1 MKDVRLLPI
10 LMVACSAMLALKLL
24 GFINLPGSVWQEFAG
39 TANVFAQEA
48 DDANAEEADASEDMT
63 MVSGEEASNVEG
75 QPARN
80 TELSILE
87 SLRNRRKELMQ
98 REEELQLREN
108 LIEAAEGRLESRIGQ
123 LEALEQRLQAATEA
137 ELSARKEELRGL
149 VTMYETMKPKE
160 AARIFDRLQMDVLID
175 VVLAM
180 NPRKMASVL
189 ASMNPEAA
197 QRLTIEMAKAG
208 RRDTPSGIDQ
218 LPKIGG

>member
-10 LMVACSAMLALKLL
+10 LMVACTAMLALKVL
-24 GFINLPGSVWQEFAG
+24 GFMHVPGSVWQEFAG

-48 DDANAEEADASEDMT
+48 DDEANSGAVDESMEATPETATAEL
-63 MVSGEEASNVEG
+63 EG
-75 QPARN
+75 QSGRN

-87 SLRNRRKELMQ
+87 SLRSRRTELMKQ
-98 REEELQLREN
+98 EEELQLREN
-108 LIEAAEGRLESRIGQ
+108 LIEAAESRLERRIGQ

-160 AARIFDRLQMDVLID
+160 AARIFDRLRMDVLLD
-175 VVLAM
+175 VVNSM
-180 NPRKMASVL
+180 NPRKMAAIL

-197 QRLTIEMAKAG
+197 QRLTIEMAKVG

>member
-24 GFINLPGSVWQEFAG
+24 GFMNLPGSVWQEFAG
-39 TANVFAQEA
+39 TANVFAQEV
-48 DDANAEEADASEDMT
+48 DAGAEEADASEDMT
-63 MVSGEEASNVEG
+63 MVPGMEASIVEG

-137 ELSARKEELRGL
+137 ELGARKEELRGL

-197 QRLTIEMAKAG
+197 QRLTIEMAKVG

>member
-24 GFINLPGSVWQEFAG
+24 GIMQVPGSVWKEFAG
-39 TANVFAQEA
+39 TAQVFAQ
-48 DDANAEEADASEDMT
+48 DAEEGESPADSAEAMADGAET
-63 MVSGEEASNVEG
+63 QAPESGAQTG
-75 QPARN
+75 RT

-87 SLRNRRKELMQ
+87 SLRSRRNELAEQ
-98 REEELQLREN
+98 EEELQLREN
-108 LIEAAEGRLESRIGQ
+108 LIEAAEDRLENRIAQ

-137 ELSARKEELRGL
+137 ELGARKEELRGL

-175 VVLAM
+175 VVNAM
-180 NPRKMASVL
+180 NPRKMASIL
-189 ASMNPEAA
+189 ANMNPEAA
-197 QRLTIEMAKAG
+197 QRLTIEMAKGG
-208 RRDTPSGIDQ
+208 RRDTPNGIDQ

>member
-24 GFINLPGSVWQEFAG
+24 GIMQVPGSVWKEFAG
-39 TANVFAQEA
+39 SAQVFAQDAGNLEA
-48 DDANAEEADASEDMT
+48 AGEPGEAIEDGAEAQAPETDAPPGRTSEL
-63 MVSGEEASNVEG
+63 A
-75 QPARN
+75 
-80 TELSILE
+80 ILE
-87 SLRNRRKELMQ
+87 SLRNRRNELAEQ
-98 REEELQLREN
+98 EEELQLREN
-108 LIEAAEGRLESRIGQ
+108 LIEAAEHRLENRIAQ

-137 ELSARKEELRGL
+137 ELEARKEELRGL

-175 VVLAM
+175 VVNAM
-180 NPRKMASVL
+180 NPRKMASIL

-197 QRLTIEMAKAG
+197 QRLTIEMAKTG
-208 RRDTPSGIDQ
+208 RRDTPNGIDQ

>member
-24 GFINLPGSVWQEFAG
+24 GFMNLPGSVWQEFAG
-39 TANVFAQEA
+39 TANVFAQ
-48 DDANAEEADASEDMT
+48 DVDAGAEGADASEDMT
-63 MVSGEEASNVEG
+63 MVPGMEASIVEG

-137 ELSARKEELRGL
+137 ELGARKEELRGL

-197 QRLTIEMAKAG
+197 QRLTIEMAKVG

>member
-10 LMVACSAMLALKLL
+10 LMVACSAMLVLKLL
-24 GFINLPGSVWQEFAG
+24 GFMQLPGSVWQEFAG
-39 TANVFAQEA
+39 TTNVFAQDA
-48 DDANAEEADASEDMT
+48 DVGEDQADASEDVA
-63 MVSGEEASNVEG
+63 MVPGMEAATIDG

-137 ELSARKEELRGL
+137 ELGARKEELRGL

-197 QRLTIEMAKAG
+197 QRLTIEMAKVG

>member
-10 LMVACSAMLALKLL
+10 LMVACTAMLALKLL
-24 GFINLPGSVWQEFAG
+24 GFMNLPGSVWQEFAG
-39 TANVFAQEA
+39 TANVFAQESDAGA
-48 DDANAEEADASEDMT
+48 DQADSAGDVNMVPGMEASE
-63 MVSGEEASNVEG
+63 VEG

-87 SLRNRRKELMQ
+87 SLRERRKVLMQ

-108 LIEAAEGRLESRIGQ
+108 LIEAAEGRLENRIGQ

-137 ELSARKEELRGL
+137 ELGARKEELRGL

-160 AARIFDRLQMDVLID
+160 AARIFDRLQMNVLID

-197 QRLTIEMAKAG
+197 QRLTIEMAKVG
-208 RRDTPSGIDQ
+208 RRDTQSGIDQ

>member
-10 LMVACSAMLALKLL
+10 LMVACSAMLALKFL

-39 TANVFAQEA
+39 TTNVFAQEA
-48 DDANAEEADASEDMT
+48 EAGADQADATGDMT
-63 MVSGEEASNVEG
+63 MVPGMEASIVEG
-75 QPARN
+75 LPARN

-87 SLRNRRKELMQ
+87 SLRGRRKELMQ

-137 ELSARKEELRGL
+137 ELGARKEELRGL

-197 QRLTIEMAKAG
+197 QRLTIEMAKVG

>member
-10 LMVACSAMLALKLL
+10 LMVACSAMLVLKLL
-24 GFINLPGSVWQEFAG
+24 GFMQLPGSVWQEFAG
-39 TANVFAQEA
+39 TTNVFAQ
-48 DDANAEEADASEDMT
+48 DVDAGEDQSAATEDMA
-63 MVSGEEASNVEG
+63 MVPGMEPATIDG

-137 ELSARKEELRGL
+137 ELGARKEELRGL

-197 QRLTIEMAKAG
+197 QRLTIEMAKVG

>member
-24 GFINLPGSVWQEFAG
+24 GFMNLPGSVWQEFAG
-39 TANVFAQEA
+39 TANVFAQ
-48 DDANAEEADASEDMT
+48 DVDAGAEEAGASEDMT
-63 MVSGEEASNVEG
+63 MVPGMEASIVEG

-137 ELSARKEELRGL
+137 ELGARKEELRGL

-197 QRLTIEMAKAG
+197 QRLTIEMAKVG

>member
-24 GFINLPGSVWQEFAG
+24 GFMQVPGSVWHQFAG
-39 TANVFAQEA
+39 TANVFAQETGG
-48 DDANAEEADASEDMT
+48 DSDTEIQT
-63 MVSGEEASNVEG
+63 PVIGGQSGRG
-75 QPARN
+75 

-87 SLRNRRKELMQ
+87 SLRSRRTELAKQ
-98 REEELQLREN
+98 EEELQLREN
-108 LIEAAEGRLESRIGQ
+108 LIEAAEGRLENRIAQ

-137 ELSARKEELRGL
+137 ELGVRKEELRGL

-175 VVLAM
+175 VSNSM
-180 NPRKMASVL
+180 NPRKMAAIL

-197 QRLTIEMAKAG
+197 QRLTIEMAKSG
-208 RRDTPSGIDQ
+208 RRDAQSSTDQ

>member
-24 GFINLPGSVWQEFAG
+24 GFMNLPGSVWQEFAG
-39 TANVFAQEA
+39 TANVFAQEV
-48 DDANAEEADASEDMT
+48 DAGAEEADASEDMT
-63 MVSGEEASNVEG
+63 MVPGMEASIVEG

-87 SLRNRRKELMQ
+87 SLRNRRKVLMQ

-137 ELSARKEELRGL
+137 ELGARKEELRGL

>member
-24 GFINLPGSVWQEFAG
+24 GFMNLPGSVWQEFAG
-39 TANVFAQEA
+39 TANVFAQEV
-48 DDANAEEADASEDMT
+48 DAEADAAGAGEDMT
-63 MVSGEEASNVEG
+63 VVPGMEASMAEG

-137 ELSARKEELRGL
+137 ELGARKEELRGL

-197 QRLTIEMAKAG
+197 QRLTIEMAKVG

>member
-24 GFINLPGSVWQEFAG
+24 GFMNLPGSVWQEFAG
-39 TANVFAQEA
+39 TTKVFAQEV
-48 DDANAEEADASEDMT
+48 DAGAEEADASEDMT
-63 MVSGEEASNVEG
+63 MVPGMEASIVEG

-137 ELSARKEELRGL
+137 ELGARKEELRGL

-197 QRLTIEMAKAG
+197 QRLTIEMAKVG

>member
-1 MKDVRLLPI
+1 
-10 LMVACSAMLALKLL
+10 MLALKLL
-24 GFINLPGSVWQEFAG
+24 GFMQVPGSVWQQLAG

-48 DDANAEEADASEDMT
+48 GGSNETMADGSDIQTNDAGGQ
-63 MVSGEEASNVEG
+63 SGRS
-75 QPARN
+75 

-87 SLRNRRKELMQ
+87 SLRSRRTELAKQ
-98 REEELQLREN
+98 EEELQLREN
-108 LIEAAEGRLESRIGQ
+108 LIEAAEGRLENRIQQ

-137 ELSARKEELRGL
+137 ELGVRKEELRGL

-175 VVLAM
+175 VSNSM
-180 NPRKMASVL
+180 NPRKMAAIL

-197 QRLTIEMAKAG
+197 QRLTIEMAKVG
-208 RRDTPSGIDQ
+208 RRDTPSGTDQ

>member
-24 GFINLPGSVWQEFAG
+24 GFMNLPGSVWQEFAG
-39 TANVFAQEA
+39 TANVFAQEV
-48 DDANAEEADASEDMT
+48 DAGAEEAGASEDMT
-63 MVSGEEASNVEG
+63 MVPGMEASIVEG

-108 LIEAAEGRLESRIGQ
+108 LIQAAEGRLESRIGQ

-137 ELSARKEELRGL
+137 ELGARKEELRGL

-189 ASMNPEAA
+189 ASMNPESA
-197 QRLTIEMAKAG
+197 QRLTIEMAKVG

>member
-24 GFINLPGSVWQEFAG
+24 GFMNLPGSVWQEFAG
-39 TANVFAQEA
+39 TANVFAQEVDAGA
-48 DDANAEEADASEDMT
+48 DEANASEDMT
-63 MVSGEEASNVEG
+63 MVPGMEASIVEG

-137 ELSARKEELRGL
+137 ELGARKEELRGL

-197 QRLTIEMAKAG
+197 QRLTIEMAKVG